1 MKLRSFYRVFLVSS
15 TLILTSCGGAH
26 YSYQNVTVS
35 LSPQIASIPVNSTQ
49 VFTTTTTNAPNV
61 PLFDI
66 NGSLVNTPGGP
77 AGSFT
82 PGPNNAEGSTTYNSP
97 ATPPI
102 YTATQIASGFVQG
115 SVTVTAHVFNNPNN
129 VLSWTGTSVTFV
141 ITGPIS
147 AGISPTTASVKLGT
161 TQQFTGYSVGST
173 NNALIWQ
180 VNGVAGGNTANGTI
194 TSAGLYTAP
203 ASMPIT
209 GNAITITAVAQAD
222 TTKTA
227 SSTVTLAP

>member
-1 MKLRSFYRVFLVSS
+1 MDLRSARIV
-15 TLILTSCGGAH
+15 LIAFSALTLTSCGGR
-26 YSYQNVTVS
+26 YSYQNVTVTI
-35 LSPQIASIPVNSTQ
+35 SPQIASIPVNGTQ

-66 NGSLVNTPGGP
+66 NGDIVNTPGGP

-82 PGPNNAEGSTTYNSP
+82 PGPSNAEGSTTYHAP

-102 YTATQIASGFVQG
+102 YTATQIAAGFVQG
-115 SVTVTAHVFNNPNN
+115 SVTVTAHVFNNPNSISN
-129 VLSWTGTSVTFV
+129 WTGTSVTFV
-141 ITGPIS
+141 ITGPVT

-173 NNALIWQ
+173 NNALTWQ
-180 VNGVAGGNTANGTI
+180 VNGVAGGNTASGTI

-203 ASMPIT
+203 TAMPMT
-209 GNAITITAVAQAD
+209 GTTITITAVAQAD

-227 SSTVTLAP
+227 SSGVTLTQ